1 MLLPHFITQ
10 ELFMKKTLIALSVL
24 AALSIS
30 ACDSNE
36 ASDAP
41 VATPSLTTGKAP
53 ATSKS
58 STGAQK
64 LLDKTEF
71 TEEGLLGMFA
81 KKDAVTAIEYEALLR
96 SIEKCEVEEKN
107 LTLPNNCVAI
117 TAIKKFNADEQ
128 FAMAK
133 DVDVGEIKGQLL
145 DSNLPKLQS
154 WLIPQMA
161 TLFGVKEEKRN
172 FLLGVG
178 KTATDPLLVKTLIR
192 TLSNEMA
199 DKNVATYILSH
210 ADNKNSV
217 VREAVVLSVTS
228 SWSKNVDGIVDTALT
243 FFKDEDLGVR
253 KLACHYIGA
262 LEDEK
267 IIEPI
272 VAILKDREQVNI
284 HGDCTESL
292 YTLWYDYP
300 SHTNTSAAAY
310 QASVNYLQQKP
321 RDNKFP
327 AWVSVSN
334 LTRINK
340 EKIEAWKSQATYF
353 KTDEYVALM
362 SDIATDPDYDWLGRN
377 AAIKVAA
384 IWGTKNDL
392 EAIKA
397 KLATD
402 TSKNASQVLRGINE
416 AITAAN

>member
-1 MLLPHFITQ
+1 
-10 ELFMKKTLIALSVL
+10 MKKTLIALSVL

-53 ATSKS
+53 VTSKS

-96 SIEKCEVEEKN
+96 SIEKCEVDEKN
-107 LTLPNNCVAI
+107 LTLPYNCVAI
-117 TAIKKFNADEQ
+117 TAIKKFNDDEQ
-128 FAMAK
+128 FMMAK
-133 DVDVGEIKGQLL
+133 GVDVGEIKGQLL
-145 DSNLPKLQS
+145 NSNLPKLQS
-154 WLIPQMA
+154 WLIPQMGS
-161 TLFGVKEEKRN
+161 LFGVKEEKRN
-172 FLLGVG
+172 FLLGIG

-199 DKNVATYILSH
+199 DKNVAAYILSH
-210 ADNKNSV
+210 ADNKNSA
-217 VREAVVLSVTS
+217 VREAVVISVTS
-228 SWSKNVDGIVDTALT
+228 PWSKNVDGIVDTALT
-243 FFKDEDLGVR
+243 FLKDEDLDVR
-253 KLACHYIGA
+253 KLACTRLGD

-267 IIEPI
+267 VIDPI
-272 VAILKDREQVNI
+272 VTILKDREQVDI
-284 HGDCTESL
+284 HGNCAGAL

-300 SHTNTSAAAY
+300 SHTKTSAAAY
-310 QASVNYLQQKP
+310 KASVDYLQQKP
-321 RDNKFP
+321 RDDKFP
-327 AWVSVSN
+327 AWLSLSK
-334 LTRINK
+334 LKPINK
-340 EKIEAWKSQATYF
+340 DKIEAWKSKATYF

-362 SDIATDPDYDWLGRN
+362 SDLATDPDYNWIGRN
-377 AAIKVAA
+377 AAIDIVV
-384 IWGTKNDL
+384 IWGTKSDL

-402 TSKNASQVLRGINE
+402 TSKNASMVLRGINDAIAE
-416 AITAAN
+416 ADKAGN